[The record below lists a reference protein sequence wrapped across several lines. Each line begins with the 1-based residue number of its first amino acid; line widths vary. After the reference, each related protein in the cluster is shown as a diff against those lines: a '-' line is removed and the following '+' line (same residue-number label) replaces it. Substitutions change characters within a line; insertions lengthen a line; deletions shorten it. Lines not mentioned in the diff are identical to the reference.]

1 MWSCHSR
8 YEEAAENE
16 YLPWLLGCLQLFSRG
31 QSSVF
36 MRVIKSYVNT
46 QRPGKWLLSCQATG
60 GQRDRRG
67 RGGHLNR
74 KKPTNQLPVRFVARR
89 LCSSCSSRRA
99 HDRICNSLPLFT
111 LRCTGFTSRQCGV
124 VAWLRV
130 TSGKGLSP
138 LIQAHSA
145 LCVCVCDGGGALFM

>member
-1 MWSCHSR
+1 
-8 YEEAAENE
+8 
-16 YLPWLLGCLQLFSRG
+16 
-31 QSSVF
+31 

-46 QRPGKWLLSCQATG
+46 ERPGKSLLSCQATG

-89 LCSSCSSRRA
+89 LCSSCSSRRG

-145 LCVCVCDGGGALFM
+145 LCVCGGGVTVHVRQSNSSVMPTDKCHPKHMWCSGLGSYCFSQ